1 MLAKL
6 TALHRQVL
14 ISLAIA
20 AIAGA
25 ILMRTSAERMP
36 SLRRVAHGYL
46 ELVTSSDFWPFMLI
60 SALGFSQISA
70 KRLKYRDKRGSKRQ
84 FKLETN
90 CRIADLI
97 SPTHER

>member
-46 ELVTSSDFWPFMLI
+46 ELVTSSDFWPFMI

-70 KRLKYRDKRGSKRQ
+70 KHLKYRDKRGSKRQ
-84 FKLETN
+84 LKLETN